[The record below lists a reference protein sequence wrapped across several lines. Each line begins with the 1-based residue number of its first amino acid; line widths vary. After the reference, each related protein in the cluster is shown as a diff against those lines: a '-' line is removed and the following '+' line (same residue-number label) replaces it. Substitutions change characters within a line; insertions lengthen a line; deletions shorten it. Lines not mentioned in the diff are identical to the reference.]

1 MTFGERVLTLRK
13 KNKWSQG
20 ELAKMVGTSAPI
32 IGRYERGEIKPS
44 IEMAKNIADTLEV
57 TIDYLIGG
65 SDTMVI
71 DKELLQRME
80 DIQKLNETDKGHLF
94 ALMDAFL
101 QKTKLQ
107 KIMQ

>member
-1 MTFGERVLTLRK
+1 
-13 KNKWSQG
+13 
-20 ELAKMVGTSAPI
+20 MVTKQLSTSI
-32 IGRYERGEIKPS
+32 SVISRYERGEMTPS
-44 IEMAKNIADTLEV
+44 IEMAKNIADALEV

-101 QKTKLQ
+101 QNTKLQ

>member
-1 MTFGERVLTLRK
+1 MTFGERVLALRK

-44 IEMAKNIADTLEV
+44 IEMAKNIADALEV